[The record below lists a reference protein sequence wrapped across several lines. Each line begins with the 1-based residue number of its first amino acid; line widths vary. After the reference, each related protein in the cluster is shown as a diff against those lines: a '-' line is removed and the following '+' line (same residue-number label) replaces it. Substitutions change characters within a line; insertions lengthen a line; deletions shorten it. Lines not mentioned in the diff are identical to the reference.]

1 MRMLDFTG
9 VREGKQTLADL
20 AAGLTKADLYRLSDE
35 IIDTVLGIIEGT
47 TAADVV
53 FVPQDPAA
61 NDTAGKSEEVNLA
74 WTLGHVIVHATASSE
89 EAAALST
96 VLARGLEIEGRSRY
110 ETDWQTVR
118 STAQL
123 RQRLEESRRMRRAF
137 LDAWPDEPHLDVVYN
152 PGGGLAKLGPMNAYG
167 RFLLGLMHEDSH
179 LEQMREIIRQ
189 AHEGEPA
196 APRRSSRLSGLLPF
210 LRR

>member
-1 MRMLDFTG
+1 MLDFEK
-9 VREGKQTLADL
+9 VRQGEQTIADL
-20 AAGLTKADLYRLSDE
+20 AGNISKADLYRLSDE
-35 IIDTVLGIIEGT
+35 MIDTVLAIIAEV

-61 NDTAGKSEEVNLA
+61 NDTFGKSEEASLA
-74 WTLGHVIVHATASSE
+74 WTLSHVIVHATASSE
-89 EAAALST
+89 EGAALSA
-96 VLARGLEIEGRSRY
+96 VLARGIEIEGRSRH
-110 ETDWQTVR
+110 ETDWQTVH
-118 STAQL
+118 SVAQL

-137 LDAWPDEPHLDVVYN
+137 LDAWPDEPHLDLVYA
-152 PGGGLAKLGPMNAYG
+152 PGGGLARLGPMNAIG

-189 AHEGEPA
+189 AHDGYLA
-196 APRRSSRLSGLLPF
+196 APRKSSRLSGLLPF